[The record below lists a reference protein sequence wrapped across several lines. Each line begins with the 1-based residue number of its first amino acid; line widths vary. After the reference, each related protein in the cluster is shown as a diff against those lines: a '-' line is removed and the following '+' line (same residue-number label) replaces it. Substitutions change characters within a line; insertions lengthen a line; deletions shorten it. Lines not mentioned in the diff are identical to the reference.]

1 MEELFTWMVS
11 IIKSPVNNITI
22 IAHDNSGS
30 RELFDGITS
39 AYPDLK
45 FQLVLTE
52 GLYYRKNFFHSVY
65 KMIKEASFIFCFV
78 RFIELLIYKFDKNI
92 KSIVRDKSNCIYF
105 KTKDVNNAFS
115 VAKISAFNPDIII
128 STFTMHIVG
137 RDVIKIPKIAAI
149 GAHPSILPSY
159 RGLEVFFWQLA
170 NGEEEAGVS
179 VFYLD
184 EKIDAGPVFLLER
197 YSIVNESLDS
207 LYRKMARTTTKMLIE
222 AIEMLLTGKQMPVIK
237 TEKQHSYF
245 PMPTKSACSRFIK
258 RGCRWK

>member
-1 MEELFTWMVS
+1 MS
-11 IIKSPVNNITI
+11 NITI
-22 IAHDNSGS
+22 IAHNNYGG
-30 RELFDGITS
+30 REIFDGITS

-52 GLYYRKNFFHSVY
+52 GLYYRKSFIHSVY
-65 KMIKEASFIFCFV
+65 KMLKEASFIFCFK
-78 RFIELLIYKFDKNI
+78 RFIELLIYKLDKNI
-92 KSIVRDKSNCIYF
+92 ESVVRDKHNCTYF
-105 KTKDVNNAFS
+105 KTKDINNCFS
-115 VAKISAFNPDIII
+115 IAKISAFNPDIII

-137 RDVIKIPKIAAI
+137 RDVIKIPKIATI
-149 GAHPSILPSY
+149 GTHPSILPSY

-197 YSIVNESLDS
+197 YPILNETLDS
-207 LYRKMARTTTKMLIE
+207 LYKKLTRTATKMLIK
-222 AIEMLLTGKQMPVIK
+222 AIEMLLAGKKMPVIK
-237 TEKQHSYF
+237 TETRPSYF
-245 PMPTKSACSRFIK
+245 SMPTNSAYSRFIK